1 MTYRVSECVSVKH
14 GQTYVV
20 TIEILDQ
27 SNDVHGQSIDQCPDL
42 LGLPGG
48 SEEIDHLLNSTGSV
62 HVERNTDQIAGDR
75 FDNGSPLF
83 IRRVFK

>member
-1 MTYRVSECVSVKH
+1 MRFSQGV
-14 GQTYVV
+14 QTYVV

-27 SNDVHGQSIDQCPDL
+27 SDNIHGQSIDQCPNL

-48 SEEIDHLLNSTGSV
+48 SEEIDHLLNSTSTV
-62 HVERNTDQIAGDR
+62 HVERNTDQITGDR
-75 FDNGSPLF
+75 FNDGSPLF